1 MQSRFP
7 RGCYL
12 AASWG
17 LPWQV
22 SGESGAGP
30 GMEPT
35 HCTWVMGILTTSLL
49 PNQLH
54 FKMRLIYLESRKR
67 ESDLPFAGSLAKC
80 LLQPC
85 NPLTGVK
92 AESRSQSGSHVDG
105 RDPRS

>member
-1 MQSRFP
+1 MQSRVP

-30 GMEPT
+30 GVEPT
-35 HCTWVMGILTTSLL
+35 HCMWVMGILTTSLL
-49 PNQLH
+49 PDQLH

-67 ESDLPFAGSLAKC
+67 ESEQSSICWFTCQVPVTAM
-80 LLQPC
+80 QPIDW
-85 NPLTGVK
+85 G
-92 AESRSQSGSHVDG
+92 
-105 RDPRS
+105 